1 MEDKAMK
8 NMQVRPMDFAVA
20 AISASRGKIVGKTR
34 LQKTVYLLQKLCKE
48 EAYSFE
54 YHYFGPYSAE
64 LANDIEMMSCMGVVR
79 TSERHGYH
87 SMPYVVYETEES
99 TATTVFGDNLASVKK
114 WLRELEAV
122 NAIVLELA
130 ATWIFLKDED
140 GMGRTEIEEALR
152 SLKPTKASKDGL
164 RQAAS
169 VLRRIGLS
177 V

>member
-1 MEDKAMK
+1 MK
-8 NMQVRPMDFAVA
+8 SMQVKPMDFAVA
-20 AISASRGKIVGKTR
+20 VIAANGGKIVGKTR
-34 LQKTVYLLQKLCKE
+34 LQKTVYLLQKLCNA

-54 YHYFGPYSAE
+54 YHYYGPYSAE
-64 LANDIEMMSCMGVVR
+64 LANDIDTASCMGVVK
-79 TSERHGYH
+79 TSERHGYY
-87 SMPYVVYETEES
+87 SMPYVVYETEERK
-99 TATTVFGDNLASVKK
+99 AAPVFGDTALVKK
-114 WLRELEAV
+114 RLRELESV

-130 ATWIFLKDED
+130 ATWIFLKDEG

-169 VLRRIGLS
+169 ALRRMGLA